1 VLGGVIGTIPVFAE
15 QVRARVLR
23 DVVDRIADGL
33 EVLAGAG
40 GDHAAID
47 GLTRLVVRKVFAPE
61 SIDAS
66 IVDYALN

>member
-1 VLGGVIGTIPVFAE
+1 MRETRNMDSVK
-15 QVRARVLR
+15 
-23 DVVDRIADGL
+23 GL
-33 EVLAGAG
+33 EVLAGAA

-66 IVDYALN
+66 LVDYALN